1 MKRPLST
8 YRPFGPFV
16 SNSDASLGFFS
27 SKTDRQFDVQTD
39 EETIRIYTP
48 TETSLSESQ
57 ASEVE
62 SKVMSMINDEVTV
75 RPVKSGAL
83 SSLDA
88 SSKVSDVTQQLP
100 HETLDIIEANIKRR
114 VELESRSTVM
124 GVNTDKSV
132 CSVFEMGTN
141 LLDEDELDKIEELG
155 SFVTELDLDVSAPS
169 GLMVDTQTESVGH
182 TDIDVIEVLSSRVSF
197 PNDVSILANKLV
209 LK

>member
-1 MKRPLST
+1 
-8 YRPFGPFV
+8 
-16 SNSDASLGFFS
+16 
-27 SKTDRQFDVQTD
+27 
-39 EETIRIYTP
+39 
-48 TETSLSESQ
+48 
-57 ASEVE
+57 
-62 SKVMSMINDEVTV
+62 
-75 RPVKSGAL
+75 
-83 SSLDA
+83 LDA

-114 VELESRSTVM
+114 VDLESRSTVM

-141 LLDEDELDKIEELG
+141 LLDEDELNKIEELG

-169 GLMVDTQTESVGH
+169 GLVVDTQTESVGH
-182 TDIDVIEVLSSRVSF
+182 TDIDVIEILSSRVSF